1 MTEHEQPAGWYPTPD
16 PALRDRFAR
25 YWDGTAWTD
34 HQIELDPPAK
44 PAAPKKV
51 PPAALTPPKPD
62 SQPAATRSA
71 RRFTWL
77 PKTIIALAVALVL
90 SVLAFESIDASGPIG
105 YSLSNE
111 TTPANALINAPELR
125 VSRGNQFEQLRMSAR
140 RHGFLTRFTVVTWSL
155 QEPLTIELIP
165 AYPGESGHTFVID
178 LRQGGANTLNQ
189 DWYLRVDVVATDQAF
204 EIEINQPVASG
215 FQRSREVV
223 QRTTIPRSNERRIV
237 EALEAE
243 AQERAAA
250 IAARQACVR
259 EERESQSELTQLTV
273 SLPQRYAT
281 SLDSR
286 RIYGT
291 ATLTFDEY
299 RRRIRNLAGDMA
311 DHLRDA
317 ELALDQL
324 PEDVPRRELNDALAT
339 YAELRDAWLSFER
352 ALRTV
357 RSGPGNTFQDLYPSE
372 AGAIE
377 RLELAVPTTAA
388 SAQAATGGA
397 RRDIVATICEERH
410 PMP

>member
-1 MTEHEQPAGWYPTPD
+1 MTEHEQPAGWYRTPD

-34 HQIELDPPAK
+34 HQIEIDPPAK

-51 PPAALTPPKPD
+51 PPAVLTPPKPD

-71 RRFTWL
+71 RRVTWL
-77 PKTIIALAVALVL
+77 PKLIIMLAVALVL
-90 SVLAFESIDASGPIG
+90 SVLAFESIDASGPIA

-125 VSRGNQFEQLRMSAR
+125 VSRGGQFEQLRMSAR
-140 RHGFLTRFTVVTWSL
+140 RHGLLTRFTVVTWSL
-155 QEPLTIELIP
+155 EEPLTIELIP
-165 AYPGESGHTFVID
+165 AYPGEAGHTFVID

-189 DWYLRVDVVATDQAF
+189 DWYLRVEVVATDQAF
-204 EIEINQPVASG
+204 EIEVNQPVASG

-237 EALEAE
+237 EAIEAE

-388 SAQAATGGA
+388 SAQAATGRA